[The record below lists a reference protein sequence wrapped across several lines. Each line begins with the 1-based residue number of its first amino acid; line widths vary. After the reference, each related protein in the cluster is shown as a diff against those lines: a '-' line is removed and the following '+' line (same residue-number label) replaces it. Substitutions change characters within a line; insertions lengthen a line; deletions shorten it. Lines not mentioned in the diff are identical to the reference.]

1 MSWNFL
7 AIPLLFIKYCNNAVM
22 QRVMFVVFLM
32 LFVNAL
38 FFFFKSDSI
47 RKGRVIV
54 DISVGRILKPIEI
67 LRLDWVSHMLNF

>member
-1 MSWNFL
+1 
-7 AIPLLFIKYCNNAVM
+7 
-22 QRVMFVVFLM
+22 MFVIFLM

-54 DISVGRILKPIEI
+54 DISVDRILKPIEI